1 MVEKVKDND
10 QYNSLVDENQELRE
24 QKVKLT
30 EEQALFTR
38 NEECIAALRKELE
51 ASKGDALAYDDK
63 LVRDFIEKIEVF
75 PEMMRFTMKT
85 GMVTEVAM

>member
-1 MVEKVKDND
+1 MKDND
-10 QYNSLVDENQELRE
+10 QYNSLVDELRE

-63 LVRDFIEKIEVF
+63 LVRDFIEKIGVCQEKCVF
-75 PEMMRFTMKT
+75 NIL
-85 GMVTEVAM
+85 

>member
-10 QYNSLVDENQELRE
+10 QYNSLVDELRE

-30 EEQALFTR
+30 EEQALLTR

-51 ASKGDALAYDDK
+51 TSKGDALAYDDK

>member
-1 MVEKVKDND
+1 MVKDND
-10 QYNSLVDENQELRE
+10 QYNSLVDEIQELRE

-51 ASKGDALAYDDK
+51 SSKGDALAYDDK
-63 LVRDFIEKIEVF
+63 LVRDFVEKIEV
-75 PEMMRFTMKT
+75 PDRMRFTMKA

>member
-10 QYNSLVDENQELRE
+10 QYNSLVDELRV

-30 EEQALFTR
+30 EEQALLTR

-63 LVRDFIEKIEVF
+63 LVRDFIEKI
-75 PEMMRFTMKT
+75 
-85 GMVTEVAM
+85 

>member
-10 QYNSLVDENQELRE
+10 QYNSLVDEIQELRE

-51 ASKGDALAYDDK
+51 ASKCDALAYDDK
-63 LVRDFIEKIEVF
+63 LVRDFVEKIEVF
-75 PEMMRFTMKT
+75 PDRMRFTMKAE
-85 GMVTEVAM
+85 MVTEVAM